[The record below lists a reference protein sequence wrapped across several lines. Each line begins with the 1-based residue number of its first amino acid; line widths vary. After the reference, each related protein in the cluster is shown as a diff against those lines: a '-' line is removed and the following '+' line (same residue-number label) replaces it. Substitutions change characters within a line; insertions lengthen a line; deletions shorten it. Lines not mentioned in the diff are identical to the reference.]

1 MLYGHNTQNIAS
13 HKMDSLPELLPGLG
27 LDSLDGVLSPLRNVV
42 INSTNGIIDCHAYLV
57 DLRAEKQT
65 VSPSRRE
72 AVHLL
77 CVILTYISVTFC
89 VCIWVGEVL

>member
-1 MLYGHNTQNIAS
+1 
-13 HKMDSLPELLPGLG
+13 MDSLPELLPGLG
-27 LDSLDGVLSPLRNVV
+27 LNSLDGVLSPLCNIV

-65 VSPSRRE
+65 VSLSKRE

-77 CVILTYISVTFC
+77 CVTLSVTFC
-89 VCIWVGEVL
+89 MCIWVGE